1 LSRALALIVATGGF
15 MGPAYA
21 QRAFSPQWFDAKS
34 AVQSTATA
42 TGRLPNGMSA
52 SSLTA
57 PAQLRN
63 SEQAQRSIEN
73 LSLAARGIAAQQA
86 AQAAAREAALA
97 AGSDIPEGLADGGL
111 KVDTNSLTAG
121 WLNAKAPVQ
130 SAAAGRTVVGIEQTD
145 EKAILN
151 WESFNVG
158 KNTTVKFDQSK
169 GRNEKDGSNNWI
181 ALNRIN
187 DPSGKPSQIAGQIQ
201 AEGSV
206 YLINRN
212 GIIFNG
218 SSQVNT
224 RSLVASS
231 LALTDKQFNLG
242 INNAQLMEHQSG
254 EYPIP
259 QFGEFTAQKPSVY
272 SPVGGYVPGNGVVPD
287 RLGEVDRFDPGLPP
301 GAVTVAAG
309 AQLDVSSGSKLML
322 FAPKVSNAGRLS
334 APDGQ
339 VILAAG
345 ENVYLKIPSAQDPN
359 PVRGLDVA
367 ASAVPGWALN
377 ASFLNGAFGL
387 SEIPYQYAIG
397 VRDVIVPEM
406 AARAK
411 AVGYEVV
418 NNGIVQADRGNI
430 TLQAQDV
437 RQNGVLMST
446 TALNNRNGSIQLR
459 AWGLATRQY
468 GSDIDQFYNWSA
480 GTLTLGS
487 GSVTQIM
494 PDATDTSEIE
504 ASALG
509 TRYQPGW
516 VGMYGNLI
524 DIQSRAG
531 VLAPAG
537 NINIETA
544 ANPLFRAQPKSLGD
558 GSRIYLDSDAFL
570 SVAGLQ
576 DMLVPMS
583 RNFVEAELR
592 INELR
597 DSPLMLNSWLRGKK
611 VVVDRR
617 AGGVFGDGPMAGVQW
632 VLGPDGKTYL
642 PGAWV
647 GTPLADVAGWIG
659 VGKTDLRELS
669 ADAGSIMLRAGGAVV
684 TRASSMLDISGGS
697 VRYSDGM
704 NTATKL
710 VGVDGGIYTMDRAM
724 PDIEYAGLAG
734 RFTETHARWGVDT
747 TWRSALIGG
756 DFQEA
761 GYTEGRRA
769 GAVQIFA
776 GDAMVLEGDMWGG
789 VITGDRQQNK
799 PVGNTGGKLILGGGT
814 VLDKPWS
821 PGTIIVSHNPKRL
834 GDAFNAGTAL
844 GADFYVPLDTAHP
857 RSKKLTLLS
866 DDMLSS
872 SGMGEVT
879 FFISKGDVEVATGA
893 HVEFSP
899 GTSLLITGGENS
911 TGAIRINGTIRSA
924 GGSIS
929 LDSLYGQLE
938 FGAQAGLDVS
948 GQWINAWRDGRS
960 SGPWA
965 IDGGAI
971 TLNASKIMADNNA
984 VFDVS
989 GGGRADS
996 GKKGLPSLRVGD
1008 AGSISLTGVTPDMDL
1023 ASLNL
1028 RAYAAGSAGSLFLE
1042 TPSSVQV
1049 GGASNDPTLVVL
1061 PANLFGDRGFGN
1073 VSVAARIDG
1082 SIEVPDGV
1090 TVAQQAVGID
1100 LNSFAYR
1107 DVATGTRL
1115 ADVAPIA
1122 VLTLQE
1128 RLKREPGG
1136 LTLGTEKN
1144 AIRVGAGASIVTDI
1158 GGTLT
1163 LAAGGAGALTILGRL
1178 EAPAGRIDLKGKTVG
1193 LESGAQLLARGVPAA
1208 YLDKTGH
1215 LQGAVLAGG
1224 VVDIV
1229 AADVQLDAGSLI
1241 DVSGASGEI
1250 EQVQAGGAFRPVS
1263 YKKLGL
1269 ASDGGTVN
1277 IRGEGL
1283 VAATLGGRAGG
1294 AGAQGGSVSIQHVPA
1309 GPGANL
1315 ADELLKS
1322 FCQIDASFCTP
1333 ESVIGV
1339 DFALLLGYN
1348 PGDKPPMVITQAI
1361 FDHLGSASRNSL
1373 VVSTVASAGA
1383 GQGGP
1388 GIDYPALGMSEV
1400 VVDLF
1405 KNELFIDLRAL
1416 TPSSSLLVARPESF
1430 SQGGFANLALASRGG
1445 SIELG
1450 DVQLSANRS
1459 ITIDGTLRHAVGE
1472 SGAASLAAAYIGL
1485 KQTSSRIAPA
1495 AVSNRTGSL
1504 TLNADVIDVVGGV
1517 NGPGSTFGPAS
1528 IRSFA
1533 TTALNAPEL
1542 RFSANNAAVDPTMV
1556 ADAATAALD
1565 VDGALTITAGQVYP
1579 STAVNAKIL
1588 SAESITVERSGNAS
1602 VAPLSAGGTLRLEAP
1617 AVDQNGVLRAPFGQI
1632 ELAAGDRLSLGA
1644 DSITSVSGAGLLLPY
1659 GTLLNNE
1666 HWKDPANAGDGSNA
1680 SSGTLTSPPEKRITM
1695 KAPNVDLA
1703 KGAVID
1709 IAGGGDLYAWEFV
1722 PGPGGSNDLLARPG
1736 MFAVMPGQQASA
1748 PVTGVDAGRR
1758 VWLAGG
1764 PGLAAGWYT
1773 LLPARYALLPGAFAV
1788 QSTGT
1793 AWEGPVA
1800 PGFAMRDGSLIMQ
1813 GTNGNSYGGSQDG
1826 QASAWRVMP
1835 GATVRKYTEYNEAF
1849 ANDFF
1854 SSEGFKLTQYRLT
1867 GQDIVTPRLAR
1878 DGGAVV
1884 FEATTRLTLDGTL
1897 LSQADKGGRG
1907 GLVDIAGK
1915 KIAIVGAGQDA
1926 ASLQAGGYL
1935 VVDATSLS
1943 NFGAG
1948 SLLVGGTRKGDL
1960 LGTQL
1965 DVTATDIVVRN
1976 GTGSELSSPEIIL
1989 AASEQVA
1996 VDAGSIV
2003 SARGTGAS
2011 SSGNLL
2017 MKPQQAAV
2025 YDTKGTPDPA
2035 DDVLVTPAKD
2045 WGALI
2050 RVAHGEAIKVVRQNV
2065 DTTQGGLV
2073 TIGAGAVLNGGE
2085 ALLIDATRTTELAS
2099 SARISGVD
2107 LSVSAGRIGFGGGS
2121 GMVLDSA
2128 ALAQLA
2134 DSRHLTL
2141 RSYSS
2146 FDVHQSVDLGAA
2158 GLASVT
2164 FDGAAFTG
2172 HGGDIAIK
2180 GDMIALENSGA
2191 NLAATGNGSGNFTL
2205 DAATLVLGAGQKN
2218 FAGFNSISLGG
2229 RDQIV
2234 GAGKGGI
2241 DTGAIALN
2249 LNTSLL
2255 TGRGGA
2261 AQSIVTA
2268 GQLYVT
2274 AAPGGSPAQQD
2285 LQDGL
2290 GARLSLS
2297 GASIVFGSRAVALG
2311 GSIDMTAT
2319 AGGLTLADGAQIDVG
2334 GFAKQF
2340 FDVAG
2345 YADAGSIKLSAV
2357 GGDVRLHGGSQL
2369 NLAAHKNGGSAGA
2382 LNVAAA
2388 DGGTVVLEGTID
2400 AQAGTGGKA
2409 GAFSLDIAA
2418 LTDFAGLSQR
2428 LNAAG
2433 FNRSR
2438 QFRIRQGDI
2447 TLDGTT
2453 TVEDFGLTADQG
2465 RITIAG
2471 TVDARAAYGGA
2482 IRITGG
2488 NGVTMNSGAQ
2498 LLAGATGELGSGRVT
2513 LEAAGGQL
2521 DLRGGTIDVA
2531 GNEGGKVRLRAQ
2543 QNAAHTDLN
2552 ASAVNAN
2559 IAGARSAVL
2568 EGVAIYNVADY
2579 DGSTIDSVKA
2589 AAIADANQFSAAA
2602 PAVAARLGTSLAVM
2616 PGIAIESAGDL
2627 TMNSDWNLRSD
2638 FANAREGTLTL
2649 RAGGNLIVNGH
2660 LSDGFDNADRT
2671 GKLQEGASWNLR
2683 LVAGADLGS
2692 ANTLALKPLAAQ
2704 TTGSGNI
2711 TIGTADTDPDA
2722 AIDNGAGKLIRTGT
2736 GDLEVRAGRDLLLAH
2751 KESVIYTAGRKDM
2764 TTWSDFTTANA
2775 AAIYGIE
2782 GGNLD
2787 LAAQGSIEAQPA
2799 GQRFVEWLSRQGNLN
2814 VQGYFGEYE
2823 GNVMGVRPDGSYG
2836 YLMLPPEQSSWWIN
2850 YGAFKQGVG
2859 ALGGGNV
2866 TVNAGG
2872 DLGNLVVVLPTTMRM
2887 RGGRSGAEA
2896 MAMETRNGGTMT
2908 VEAGGTLRG
2917 GQYYVAR
2924 GAGDIKAGETATGNT
2939 VSVIWNE
2946 GAPDSRVYTFPVA
2959 PVLALGDATLNVRTA
2974 GDLRVQTV
2982 VDPLLVRYGNDGSGT
2997 DPLPRREYGAYMS
3010 GYTDRTALKL
3020 VSTGG
3025 NITFVNQ
3032 ADFIFRNLSLYSAS
3046 PENHLIG
3053 QGGNRFPAR
3062 MAALAMNGSL
3072 EIQGPLSVMA
3082 GATNDVQL
3090 IAQGDIR
3097 FATQNR
3103 EALNALNLQRDLEAQ
3118 VAMPYATP
3126 AMMPSA
3132 FRPGLYAVNMEFLL
3146 ANPITSYGTD
3156 PTMLAFG
3163 NPDVSPLASDF
3174 EPSRIYA
3181 GHGSILGL
3189 DLTANEQTW
3198 VRAGTDIRGVRVNAR
3213 NVRASDVTLLEAG
3226 NDILAMA
3233 NVRAA
3238 TMNVPED
3245 TGSMAIQGPGTLV
3258 LSAGRDVYA
3267 DTLKVQTLGN
3277 QQYDLNNR
3285 PVAGTQIKGLPEQG
3299 AAITVMAG
3307 MNGAAGYGAFAS
3319 AYLDPSK
3326 VASMPSYLQSAGAD
3340 GSVLPAYLT
3349 DLVETRPGGQEK
3361 TVRRGLVSYMRDMT
3375 GETLA
3380 PPDAWTRFQALPA
3393 LAQQQFIRQVYLL
3406 ELREAGRDQNEPGTG
3421 GLPRNGGYNRGYAA
3435 IAALFPGDA
3444 WKGDVAANKLML
3456 RTMAGGDINVLTPG
3470 GGLQVAA
3477 LGATV
3482 PEGYG
3487 LVTLASGHINVFA
3500 NDDVTVNR
3508 SRILSFVPE
3517 ATQQGSDQIIWSTVG
3532 DIDAG
3537 RGSKTVRV
3545 PSAPEVVTD
3554 LDGVTVI
3561 REKSDMSGSGI
3572 GTVGDGDVD
3581 LVAPLGTVNAGDAGL
3596 RVAGSL
3602 NIAALQVLNADN
3614 IQVKGE
3620 IKGLPVIAAVNIG
3633 ALTNASAAAS
3643 QASAAAQEVIQRD
3656 RATARQSLPS
3666 VFTVRVLGFGSEPVP
3681 SSDRP
3686 SEPRTPTPAGAHYDA
3701 GSAFQLLGQ
3710 GSLAPDQRARLTE
3723 VEQSRLMR

>member
-1 LSRALALIVATGGF
+1 MSQALALIVATGGF
-15 MGPAYA
+15 VGPAYA

-34 AVQSTATA
+34 AAQSTATA

-52 SSLTA
+52 ASLNA

-63 SEQAQRSIEN
+63 SEQAQRSMEN

-97 AGSDIPEGLADGGL
+97 AGSDIPDGLADGGL

-130 SAAAGRTVVGIEQTD
+130 TAAGGRTVVGIEQTD

-169 GRNEKDGSNNWI
+169 GRNEKDGTNNWI

-187 DPSGKPSQIAGQIQ
+187 DPSGRPSQIAGQIQ
-201 AEGSV
+201 ADGSV

-231 LALTDKQFNLG
+231 LRLTDQQFNLG
-242 INNAQLMEHQSG
+242 INNAQVMESQSAQ
-254 EYPIP
+254 YPIP
-259 QFGEFTAQKPSVY
+259 QFGEFTAQKPWVY
-272 SPVGGYVPGNGVVPD
+272 SPDGGYVAGNGVVPD
-287 RLGEVDRFDPGLPP
+287 RLGLVDRFDPGLPP

-309 AQLDVSSGSKLML
+309 AQLDVSSGGKLML
-322 FAPKVSNAGRLS
+322 FAPKVSNAGRLF

-345 ENVYLKIPSAQDPN
+345 ENVYLKNPSAQDPN

-377 ASFLNGAFGL
+377 SSFLNGALGL
-387 SEIPYQYAIG
+387 SPIVYQYGIG
-397 VRDVIVPEM
+397 VRDVVVPEM

-418 NNGIVQADRGNI
+418 NSGTVQADRGNI

-437 RQNGVLMST
+437 RQNGVLLST

-516 VGMYGNLI
+516 IGMYGKLI
-524 DIQSRAG
+524 DIQSKAG

-544 ANPLFRAQPKSLGD
+544 ANPLFRGQPQSLGD

-611 VVVDRR
+611 VIVDRR
-617 AGGVFGDGPMAGVQW
+617 EHGVFADGPMAGVQW

-642 PGAWV
+642 PGEWV

-669 ADAGSIMLRAGGAVV
+669 ADAGSIMLRAGGSVI
-684 TRASSMLDISGGS
+684 TRTGSMLDISGGS

-710 VGVDGGIYTMDRAM
+710 AGVDGGIYTMNKAM

-734 RFTETHARWGVDT
+734 QFTQTHARWGVST

-756 DFQEA
+756 DFKEA
-761 GYTEGRRA
+761 GYTEGRKA

-789 VITGDRQQNK
+789 VITGERQQNK

-814 VLDKPWS
+814 VPDKPWS
-821 PGTIIVSHNPKRL
+821 PGNIIVSHDPQRL
-834 GDAFNAGTAL
+834 SDAFNAGTAL
-844 GADFYVPLDTAHP
+844 GADFYVPLDPANP

-872 SGMGEVT
+872 SGMGAVT

-971 TLNASKIMADNNA
+971 TLNARKIMADDNA

-989 GGGRADS
+989 GGGRVDL

-1008 AGSISLTGVTPDMDL
+1008 AGSISLTGVTPDMGL

-1049 GGASNDPTLVVL
+1049 GGARNDPSVVVL
-1061 PANLFGDRGFGN
+1061 PANLFGDRGFGK
-1073 VSVAARIDG
+1073 VSVAVRTDG

-1090 TVAQQAVGID
+1090 TVGQQAVGID

-1128 RLKREPGG
+1128 RLQRDPGG
-1136 LTLGTEKN
+1136 LTLGTEAG
-1144 AIRVGAGASIVTDI
+1144 AIRVGTGASIVTDT
-1158 GGTLT
+1158 GGTLK
-1163 LAAGGAGALTILGRL
+1163 LAAGGAGALTVLGRL
-1178 EAPAGRIDLKGKTVG
+1178 EAPAGRIDLSGKTVG
-1193 LESGAQLLARGVPAA
+1193 LASGAQLLARGVPAI

-1215 LQGAVLAGG
+1215 VQGAVLSGG

-1229 AADVQLDAGSLI
+1229 GADVQLAAGSLI

-1250 EQVQAGGAFRPVS
+1250 EQAQAGGAFRQVS
-1263 YKKLGL
+1263 YKKRGL

-1283 VAATLGGRAGG
+1283 VVATLVGQAGG
-1294 AGAQGGSVSIQHVPA
+1294 AGAQGGSLSIQHVPA

-1388 GIDYPALGMSEV
+1388 GIDYAALGLSEV
-1400 VVDLF
+1400 VVNLF
-1405 KNELFIDLRAL
+1405 RDELYIDLRAL

-1430 SQGGFANLALASRGG
+1430 SRGGFANLALASRGG

-1459 ITIDGTLRHAVGE
+1459 ITVDGTLRHAVGE
-1472 SGAASLAAAYIGL
+1472 SGQASLAAAYIGL

-1495 AVSNRTGSL
+1495 AVANRTGSL
-1504 TLNADVIDVVGGV
+1504 TLSADVIDVVGGV
-1517 NGPGSTFGPAS
+1517 NGLESTFGPAS

-1533 TTALNAPEL
+1533 STALNAPEL
-1542 RFSANNAAVDPTMV
+1542 RFSANNAAVNPTMP

-1588 SAESITVERSGNAS
+1588 SSESITVGRSGDSS
-1602 VAPLSAGGTLRLEAP
+1602 VVPLSAGGTLRLEAP
-1617 AVDQNGVLRAPFGQI
+1617 VIEQNGVLRAPFGQI
-1632 ELAAGDRLSLGA
+1632 ELVAGDRLSLGA

-1666 HWKDPANAGDGSNA
+1666 NWKDPANAGDGASA

-1695 KAPNVDLA
+1695 KSPNVDLA

-1709 IAGGGDLYAWEFV
+1709 ITGGGDLYAWEFV

-1748 PVTGVDAGRR
+1748 PVTGVDAGQR

-1788 QSTGT
+1788 QSTGN

-1800 PGFAMRDGSLIMQ
+1800 LGFAMRDGSLIMQ
-1813 GTNGNSYGGSQDG
+1813 GTNGNSYGGSQDA

-1854 SSEGFKLTQYRLT
+1854 SSEAFKLTQYRLT

-1935 VVDATSLS
+1935 VIDATSLS

-1960 LGTQL
+1960 LGTEL

-1976 GTGSELSSPEIIL
+1976 GAGSELSGPEIIL

-2025 YDTKGTPDPA
+2025 YDTKGTPETT

-2050 RVAHGEAIKVVRQNV
+2050 RVANGEAIKVVRQNV

-2134 DSRHLTL
+2134 DSRRLTL

-2146 FDVHQSVDLGAA
+2146 FDFHQSVDLGAA
-2158 GLASVT
+2158 GLASLT
-2164 FDGAAFTG
+2164 LDGAAITG
-2172 HGGDIAIK
+2172 HGGDIVIK
-2180 GDMIALENSGA
+2180 GDEITLQNSGA
-2191 NLAATGNGSGNFTL
+2191 NLAATGNGNGNFTL

-2218 FAGFNSISLGG
+2218 FAGFDSISLGG

-2249 LNTSLL
+2249 LNTALL

-2285 LQDGL
+2285 LQDSL

-2369 NLAAHKNGGSAGA
+2369 NLAAHKSGGSAGA

-2388 DGGTVVLEGTID
+2388 AGGTVVLEGTIN

-2409 GAFSLDIAA
+2409 GAFSLDIAE
-2418 LTDFAGLSQR
+2418 LTDFAGLSQH

-2513 LEAAGGQL
+2513 LEAAGGEL
-2521 DLRGGTIDVA
+2521 DLQGGTIDVA

-2552 ASAVNAN
+2552 ASAVNVS
-2559 IAGARSAVL
+2559 IAGARSAVI
-2568 EGVAIYNVADY
+2568 EGVATYNA
-2579 DGSTIDSVKA
+2579 STVDSVKA

-2638 FANAREGTLTL
+2638 FAGAREGTLTL

-2683 LVAGADLGS
+2683 LVAGADLDS
-2692 ANTLALKPLAAQ
+2692 ANTLAVKPLAAQ
-2704 TTGSGNI
+2704 TAGSGNI

-2799 GQRFVEWLSRQGNLN
+2799 GQRFVEWLNRQGNLN
-2814 VQGYFGEYE
+2814 TQGYFGEYE
-2823 GNVMGVRPDGSYG
+2823 SQTLGTRPDGSYG
-2836 YLMLPPEQSSWWIN
+2836 YLLMPPEQSSWWIN

-2887 RGGRSGAEA
+2887 RGGRSSAEL

-2908 VEAGGTLRG
+2908 IEAGGTLRG

-2924 GAGDIKAGETATGNT
+2924 GAGDIKAGETAAGNT

-3032 ADFIFRNLSLYSAS
+3032 ADFIFHDLSLSFGS
-3046 PENHLIG
+3046 PGHDLIG

-3062 MAALAMNGSL
+3062 LAALAMNGSL
-3072 EIQGPLSVMA
+3072 EIQGPVSVMP

-3103 EALNALNLQRDLEAQ
+3103 EALNALNLQGDMEAQ
-3118 VAMPYATP
+3118 VIMPYATP

-3132 FRPGLYAVNMEFLL
+3132 FKPRGMGFSWMARLL
-3146 ANPITSYGTD
+3146 ANPITPYGTD

-3163 NPDVSPLASDF
+3163 NPDVLPLASDF

-3198 VRAGTDIRGVRVNAR
+3198 VRAGTDIRGLRVNAR

-3226 NDILAMA
+3226 NDFLAMA

-3238 TMNVPED
+3238 TLNTPED

-3267 DTLKVQTLGN
+3267 DNLKIQTLGN

-3285 PVAGTQIKGLPEQG
+3285 PMAGTQIKGLPSQG
-3299 AAITVMAG
+3299 ASITVMAG
-3307 MNGAAGYGAFAS
+3307 MNQAAAYDAFAS
-3319 AYLDPSK
+3319 AYLDPAK
-3326 VASMPSYLQSAGAD
+3326 VAAMPGYLKTVGAD
-3340 GSVLPAYLT
+3340 GSVLPSYLA
-3349 DLVETRPGGQEK
+3349 DLVESRPGGQQK
-3361 TVRRGLVSYMRDMT
+3361 TVRRGLVSYMVDMT

-3380 PPDAWTRFQALPA
+3380 PLDAWTRFQVLPA

-3406 ELREAGRDQNEPGTG
+3406 ELREAGRDQNEPGIG

-3435 IAALFPGDA
+3435 IATLFPGDG

-3482 PEGYG
+3482 PDGYG

-3545 PSAPEVVTD
+3545 PSAPEVITD

-3596 RVAGSL
+3596 RVAGNL

-3643 QASAAAQEVIQRD
+3643 QATAAAQEVIQRE

-3686 SEPRTPTPAGAHYDA
+3686 NEPRTPAPVGARYDA

-3710 GSLAPDQRARLTE
+3710 GALAPDQRARLTE